1 MTLRSVSPDNPQW
14 SDLQSA
20 LIVAGL
26 PVDDLIQPG
35 QHFFVADNGAFG
47 GIAVDGADALLRSI
61 VVPPTGRARGAG
73 REIVEAL
80 AQEAARRGAT
90 DGWLLTTN
98 AAEFFA
104 RCGFNIVRR
113 ETAPAFVRSTR
124 QFGGLC
130 PDSAPLMHRA
140 LIV

>member
-61 VVPPTGRARGAG
+61 VVPETGRARGAG